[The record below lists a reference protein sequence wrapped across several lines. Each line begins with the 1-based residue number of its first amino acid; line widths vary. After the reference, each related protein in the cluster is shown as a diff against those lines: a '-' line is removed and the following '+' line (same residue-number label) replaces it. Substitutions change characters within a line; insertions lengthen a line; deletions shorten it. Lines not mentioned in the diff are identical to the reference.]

1 MLGLVP
7 NVKSSESSFQ
17 WIVQSYYDNSS
28 GSIGILILVIVEYNF
43 LRFGT
48 NYLAFSLSFFFI
60 FTTKFT
66 SNLSIFN
73 KVCCVCERIAAD
85 DSAS

>member
-1 MLGLVP
+1 MLGLEP
-7 NVKSSESSFQ
+7 NVKSSEPTFQ
-17 WIVQSYYDNSS
+17 WTVQSYYDMSS
-28 GSIGILILVIVEYNF
+28 GSIGILILVIVEYIF

-48 NYLAFSLSFFFI
+48 NYLALSLRSFLGV
-60 FTTKFT
+60 T